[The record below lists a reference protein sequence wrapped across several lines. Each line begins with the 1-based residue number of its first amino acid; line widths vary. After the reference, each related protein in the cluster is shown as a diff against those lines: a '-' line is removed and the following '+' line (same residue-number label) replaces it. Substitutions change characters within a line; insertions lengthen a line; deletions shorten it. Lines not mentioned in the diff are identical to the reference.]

1 MEEQM
6 QEHVETIFNNFRIM
20 YESCVTATE
29 SWPDD
34 IASTAKFLEWISME
48 TSNMVGIFNGIIQE
62 YVREVNEASVQGKF
76 FDD

>member
-1 MEEQM
+1 
-6 QEHVETIFNNFRIM
+6 
-20 YESCVTATE
+20 
-29 SWPDD
+29 
-34 IASTAKFLEWISME
+34 ME